1 MFSRGMKWL
10 TSSFFVRDLELSRY
24 TKIFRKIK
32 ISNPMIYTLKSAYQG
47 VRNVSFP
54 ENFAYVL
61 TEWSVMKHVK
71 SILNKSWI
79 KS

>member
-1 MFSRGMKWL
+1 
-10 TSSFFVRDLELSRY
+10 
-24 TKIFRKIK
+24 
-32 ISNPMIYTLKSAYQG
+32 MIYTFKSAYQG
-47 VRNVSFP
+47 VRNVSSP